1 MIRVGDTVSPFFDMS
16 TVGTVVSI
24 ETQGANKVTYT
35 TGGTTSMIRV
45 ATVKIENKEAP
56 TSPIL
61 KKFKVEDLLKAN
73 M

>member
-16 TVGTVVSI
+16 TVGTVVLI

-45 ATVKIENKEAP
+45 ATVKIENKEVP